1 MPSISAVPTI
11 ATPFVLYTRVTLP
24 RDQRSRLCERMSDPI
39 RFTIRAKNAETDA
52 PTVEDLL
59 AQIGDWNS
67 ILRGVEQ
74 ALAEDGASE
83 IEWRVT
89 GASKNSPLAFELTA
103 FPRRHG
109 MNIEHRTKQVKEGIF
124 AGLSALRSRPER
136 PSYFTEPV
144 LEKAERLF
152 ERVTNGLSLTRIE
165 FGDDLPTIEI
175 TPPEAKLAAKNIT
188 AVRKPKEKPYREI
201 GSLEGNLQR
210 VERDGYGRPLL
221 YVKLR
226 VSGETVKCIARGSA
240 QTEVEHHE
248 IADIWKNKRVRIFGT
263 IYYKALGQIMQVESD
278 AVQFLRSR
286 EELPRASEIV
296 DENFTGGLKSEEY
309 LERLR
314 NGDLS

>member
-1 MPSISAVPTI
+1 
-11 ATPFVLYTRVTLP
+11 
-24 RDQRSRLCERMSDPI
+24 MSDPI
-39 RFTIRAKNAETDA
+39 RFTIRAQNAETDA

-67 ILRGVEQ
+67 ILRGVEE
-74 ALAEDGASE
+74 AIAEDGASE

-89 GASKNSPLAFELTA
+89 GANKNSPLAFEFTA

-109 MNIEHRTKQVKEGIF
+109 MNIERRTKQVKEGIS
-124 AGLSALRSRPER
+124 AGLSVLRAKPER
-136 PSYFTEPV
+136 PSYFTEQV

-175 TPPEAKLAAKNIT
+175 TPSQAKLAAKNVT
-188 AVRKPKEKPYREI
+188 AVREPKEKPYREI
-201 GSLEGNLQR
+201 GSVEGILQA

-221 YVKLR
+221 WIKLR
-226 VSGETVKCIARGSA
+226 VSGETIKCIARGGA
-240 QTEVEHHE
+240 QSEVEHHE
-248 IADIWKNKRVRIFGT
+248 IADIWRNRRVRIFGT
-263 IYYKALGQIMQVESD
+263 IYYRALGQITQVESD
-278 AVQFLRSR
+278 AVQFLRLR

-314 NGDLS
+314 NGALS

>member
-1 MPSISAVPTI
+1 
-11 ATPFVLYTRVTLP
+11 
-24 RDQRSRLCERMSDPI
+24 MSDPI
-39 RFTIRAKNAETDA
+39 RLEIRAQNAETDA

-67 ILRGVEQ
+67 ILHGVEE
-74 ALAEDGASE
+74 AIAEDGASE

-109 MNIEHRTKQVKEGIF
+109 MNIERRTKQVKEQIST
-124 AGLSALRSRPER
+124 GLSALRSKAER
-136 PSYFTEPV
+136 PSYFTETV

-152 ERVTNGLSLTRIE
+152 ERVTNGLSLTKIE
-165 FGDDLPTIEI
+165 LGDDLPTIEI
-175 TPPEAKLAAKNIT
+175 TPPEAKLAVKNIT

-226 VSGETVKCIARGSA
+226 VSGETIKCIARGSA

-248 IADIWKNKRVRIFGT
+248 IADIWKNKRVRVFGT

-278 AVQFLRSR
+278 AVQFLRPR
-286 EELPRASEIV
+286 EELPRPSEIV

>member
-1 MPSISAVPTI
+1 MT
-11 ATPFVLYTRVTLP
+11 
-24 RDQRSRLCERMSDPI
+24 EPI
-39 RFTIRAKNAETDA
+39 RLTIRAQNAETDS

-67 ILRGVEQ
+67 ILRGVEE
-74 ALAEDGASE
+74 AIAEDGASE

-89 GASKNSPLAFELTA
+89 GASKNNPLSFELTP

-109 MNIEHRTKQVKEGIF
+109 MNIERRTKQVKEGISS
-124 AGLSALRSRPER
+124 GLSVLRSKPER
-136 PSYFTEPV
+136 PSYFTEQV
-144 LEKAERLF
+144 LERAERLF

-165 FGDDLPTIEI
+165 FGDDFPTIEI
-175 TPPEAKLAAKNIT
+175 TPSQAKLAARNIT

-201 GSLEGNLQR
+201 GSIEGILHG

-221 YVKLR
+221 WVKLR
-226 VSGETVKCIARGSA
+226 LSGETIKCIARGSA

-248 IADIWKNKRVRIFGT
+248 IADIWKSRRVRVFGT
-263 IYYKALGQIMQVESD
+263 IYYKAPGQITQVESD
-278 AVQFLRSR
+278 AVQFLRPR

-296 DENFTGGLKSEEY
+296 DENFTGSLKSEEY

-314 NGDLS
+314 NGNPS

>member
-1 MPSISAVPTI
+1 
-11 ATPFVLYTRVTLP
+11 
-24 RDQRSRLCERMSDPI
+24 
-39 RFTIRAKNAETDA
+39 
-52 PTVEDLL
+52 VEDLL

-109 MNIEHRTKQVKEGIF
+109 MNIERRTKQVKEGIF
-124 AGLSALRSRPER
+124 AGLSALRSGPER
-136 PSYFTEPV
+136 PSYFTESV
-144 LEKAERLF
+144 LEKTERLF
-152 ERVTNGLSLTRIE
+152 ERVTNGLSLTKIE

-175 TPPEAKLAAKNIT
+175 TPPGAKLAARNIT
-188 AVRKPKEKPYREI
+188 AVRKPTEKPYREQ
-201 GSLEGNLQR
+201 SE
-210 VERDGYGRPLL
+210 VER
-221 YVKLR
+221 
-226 VSGETVKCIARGSA
+226 
-240 QTEVEHHE
+240 HE
-248 IADIWKNKRVRIFGT
+248 IADIWKNKRVRVFGT

-278 AVQFLRSR
+278 AVQFLRPR
-286 EELPRASEIV
+286 EELPRSSDIV

-314 NGDLS
+314 NGNLS

>member
-1 MPSISAVPTI
+1 
-11 ATPFVLYTRVTLP
+11 
-24 RDQRSRLCERMSDPI
+24 MSDPI
-39 RFTIRAKNAETDA
+39 RLTIRAQNTETDA

-67 ILRGVEQ
+67 ILSGVEE
-74 ALAEDGASE
+74 AIAEDGARE

-109 MNIEHRTKQVKEGIF
+109 MNIERRTKQVKEQIYT
-124 AGLSALRSRPER
+124 GLSALRSKPER

-152 ERVTNGLSLTRIE
+152 ERVTNGLSLTKIE

-188 AVRKPKEKPYREI
+188 AVRKRKEKPYREV
-201 GSLEGNLQR
+201 GSLEGHLQR

-248 IADIWKNKRVRIFGT
+248 IADIWKNKRVRVFGT

-278 AVQFLRSR
+278 AVQFLRPR

>member
-1 MPSISAVPTI
+1 
-11 ATPFVLYTRVTLP
+11 
-24 RDQRSRLCERMSDPI
+24 MSDPI
-39 RFTIRAKNAETDA
+39 RFTIRAQNAETDA

-67 ILRGVEQ
+67 ILRGVEE
-74 ALAEDGASE
+74 AIAEDGASE

-89 GASKNSPLAFELTA
+89 GANKNSPLAFEFTA

-109 MNIEHRTKQVKEGIF
+109 MNIERRTKQVKEGIS
-124 AGLSALRSRPER
+124 AGLSVLRSKPER

-152 ERVTNGLSLTRIE
+152 ERVTNGLSLTKIE
-165 FGDDLPTIEI
+165 FGDDLPSIEI
-175 TPPEAKLAAKNIT
+175 TPSEAKLAAKNIL

-201 GSLEGNLQR
+201 GSLEGALQR

-240 QTEVEHHE
+240 QSEVEHHE
-248 IADIWKNKRVRIFGT
+248 IADIWKNKRVRVFGT
-263 IYYKALGQIMQVESD
+263 IYYKALGQITQVESD
-278 AVQFLRSR
+278 AVQFLRPR
-286 EELPRASEIV
+286 EELPGANDII

-314 NGDLS
+314 NGNLC

>member
-1 MPSISAVPTI
+1 
-11 ATPFVLYTRVTLP
+11 
-24 RDQRSRLCERMSDPI
+24 MSDPI
-39 RFTIRAKNAETDA
+39 RFTIRAQNAETDA

-67 ILRGVEQ
+67 ILRGVEE
-74 ALAEDGASE
+74 AIAEDGVSE

-103 FPRRHG
+103 FPRRYG
-109 MNIEHRTKQVKEGIF
+109 TNIQRRTKQVKEQISQ
-124 AGLSALRSRPER
+124 GLSVLRSKPER

-152 ERVTNGLSLTRIE
+152 ERVTNGLSLTKIE
-165 FGDDLPTIEI
+165 FGDDLPSIEI
-175 TPPEAKLAAKNIT
+175 TPPEAKLAARNIT

-201 GSLEGNLQR
+201 GSLEGALQR

-240 QTEVEHHE
+240 ESEVEHHE
-248 IADIWKNKRVRIFGT
+248 IADIWKNKRVRVFGT
-263 IYYKALGQIMQVESD
+263 IYYKALGQITQVESD
-278 AVQFLRSR
+278 AVQFLRPR
-286 EELPRASEIV
+286 DELPRANDII

-314 NGDLS
+314 NCNLC

>member
-1 MPSISAVPTI
+1 
-11 ATPFVLYTRVTLP
+11 
-24 RDQRSRLCERMSDPI
+24 MSDPI
-39 RFTIRAKNAETDA
+39 RFTIRAQNAETDA

-109 MNIEHRTKQVKEGIF
+109 MNIERRTKQVKEGIF
-124 AGLSALRSRPER
+124 AGLSALRSRSER

-144 LEKAERLF
+144 LEKTERLF
-152 ERVTNGLSLTRIE
+152 ERVTNGLSLTKIE

-175 TPPEAKLAAKNIT
+175 TPPGAKVAARNIT

-201 GSLEGNLQR
+201 GSLEGVLQG

-221 YVKLR
+221 FVKLR
-226 VSGETVKCIARGSA
+226 VSGETIKCIARGSA
-240 QTEVEHHE
+240 QSEVERHE
-248 IADIWKNKRVRIFGT
+248 IADIWKNKRVRVFGT

-286 EELPRASEIV
+286 EELPRSSDIV

-314 NGDLS
+314 NGNLS

>member
-1 MPSISAVPTI
+1 
-11 ATPFVLYTRVTLP
+11 
-24 RDQRSRLCERMSDPI
+24 MSDPI
-39 RFTIRAKNAETDA
+39 RLTIRAKNAETDA

-74 ALAEDGASE
+74 AVAEDGASE

-89 GASKNSPLAFELTA
+89 GASKNSPLSFELTP

-109 MNIEHRTKQVKEGIF
+109 MNIERRTKQVKEGIST
-124 AGLSALRSRPER
+124 GLSVLRVKPER
-136 PSYFTEPV
+136 PSYFTETV

-152 ERVTNGLSLTRIE
+152 ERVTNGLSLTKIE
-165 FGDDLPTIEI
+165 FGDDLPTVEI
-175 TPPEAKLAAKNIT
+175 TPQEAKVAARNII

-201 GSLEGNLQR
+201 GSVEGTLQG

-221 YVKLR
+221 FVKLR
-226 VSGETVKCIARGSA
+226 VSGETIKCIAKDNARS
-240 QTEVEHHE
+240 EVEHHE
-248 IADIWKNKRVRIFGT
+248 IADIWKNRRVRVFGI
-263 IYYKALGQIMQVESD
+263 IYYKALGQIAQVESD
-278 AVQFLRSR
+278 AVQFLRPS

-296 DENFTGGLKSEEY
+296 NENFTGGLKSEEY

-314 NGDLS
+314 NGNFS

>member
-1 MPSISAVPTI
+1 
-11 ATPFVLYTRVTLP
+11 
-24 RDQRSRLCERMSDPI
+24 MSEPI
-39 RFTIRAKNAETDA
+39 RLTIRAQNRETDA

-67 ILRGVEQ
+67 ILRGVEE
-74 ALAEDGASE
+74 AIAEDGASE

-89 GASKNSPLAFELTA
+89 GASKNSPLSFELTP

-109 MNIEHRTKQVKEGIF
+109 MNIERRTKQVKEGIS
-124 AGLSALRSRPER
+124 AGLTVLRSKPER
-136 PSYFTEPV
+136 PSYFTEQV
-144 LEKAERLF
+144 LEKAEKLF

-165 FGDDLPTIEI
+165 FGDSLPIIEI
-175 TPPEAKLAAKNIT
+175 TSPEAKLAAKNIT
-188 AVRKPKEKPYREI
+188 AVLKPKEKPYREI
-201 GSLEGNLQR
+201 GSVEGTLQS

-221 YVKLR
+221 WVKLR
-226 VSGETVKCIARGSA
+226 VSGDTIKCITRGSA

-248 IADIWKNKRVRIFGT
+248 IADIWKNRRVRVFGT
-263 IYYKALGQIMQVESD
+263 IYYKALGQITQVETD
-278 AVQFLRSR
+278 AVQFLRPR

-314 NGDLS
+314 NGNFS